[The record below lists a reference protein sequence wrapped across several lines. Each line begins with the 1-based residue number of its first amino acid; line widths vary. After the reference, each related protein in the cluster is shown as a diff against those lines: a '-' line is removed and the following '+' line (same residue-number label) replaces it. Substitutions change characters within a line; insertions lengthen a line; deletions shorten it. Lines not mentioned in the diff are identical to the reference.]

1 MLLGQLELKKMPKI
15 LETIDGNLSYY
26 KTINSG
32 FVRLHHF
39 IFEGNS
45 KSTIHDVRSSLEKF
59 FGGDY
64 LDRMIERCRNVKGTP
79 RIKWQLDIATDN
91 LNRALHRKI
100 IR

>member
-1 MLLGQLELKKMPKI
+1 MIGMLFNWFNGC
-15 LETIDGNLSYY
+15 Y
-26 KTINSG
+26 
-32 FVRLHHF
+32 H
-39 IFEGNS
+39 
-45 KSTIHDVRSSLEKF
+45 